1 MRATPCL
8 AARGELRAPDASVSP
23 AVPRAPRRG
32 YGRPALSGSDLALFH
47 LSPWARLLFTGM
59 GCPELTGHFNFKH
72 PVLGPRVA
80 PCVTTEPCR
89 GMWAS

>member
-8 AARGELRAPDASVSP
+8 AAGGELRAPDATVSL

-47 LSPWARLLFTGM
+47 LPPWACLPFTGM
-59 GCPELTGHFNFKH
+59 GCSELTGHFKFKH

-80 PCVTTEPCR
+80 PPVTTEPCR
-89 GMWAS
+89 GMGAS